1 MTWLIQL
8 KFGIYNNIKGNKNL
22 MPKICLSGI
31 KIILSWLFLL
41 RTADTGDTLKMS
53 RGYPFLRDIY
63 IYQ

>member
-8 KFGIYNNIKGNKNL
+8 KFEIYSNIKGNK

-31 KIILSWLFLL
+31 KVILSWLFFL
-41 RTADTGDTLKMS
+41 RTADIRDTLKMS